1 MCCKWDGC
9 NSDINSA
16 RLSKVQYEQYLLQQ
30 ILGSEYDHFIS
41 PNFDQTSDGDNGEAT
56 KEQPGNQ
63 ISSSSSQK
71 SNKSDNANRRIG
83 IFHSGG
89 LDKKYQRP
97 IQQAAIKESNIFS
110 NGFPKYFVPKVQ
122 VGINFYFLWSHTE
135 L

>member
-16 RLSKVQYEQYLLQQ
+16 KLSKVQYEQYLLQQ

-41 PNFDQTSDGDNGEAT
+41 PNFDQTSDGDNGETT

-63 ISSSSSQK
+63 ISASSSQN
-71 SNKSDNANRRIG
+71 SNKSDNANRIVG

-110 NGFPKYFVPKVQ
+110 NGFPKYFVPTIQ
-122 VGINFYFLWSHTE
+122 VGIILLS

>member
-41 PNFDQTSDGDNGEAT
+41 PNSDQSTDVDNGETT
-56 KEQPGNQ
+56 KQLPGNQ
-63 ISSSSSQK
+63 ISSSSLQK
-71 SNKSDNANRRIG
+71 NNKSDNANRRIG

-97 IQQAAIKESNIFS
+97 IQQTAIKESNIFS
-110 NGFPKYFVPKVQ
+110 NGFPKYFVPQIQ
-122 VGINFYFLWSHTE
+122 VGIIFLS

>member
-16 RLSKVQYEQYLLQQ
+16 KLSKVQYEQYLLQQ

-41 PNFDQTSDGDNGEAT
+41 PNFDQTSDGNNGETT

-71 SNKSDNANRRIG
+71 NNKSDNANRRIG

-97 IQQAAIKESNIFS
+97 IPQAAIKESNIFS

-122 VGINFYFLWSHTE
+122 VSRYFLS